1 MKNISNIPKS
11 ELVWNLFQAS
21 SIALGADGSTPSPID
36 RKRLFN
42 AIVAIEVAMD
52 EGIFHFHC
60 DDAEFRSSSYLT
72 PAITIDC
79 SHDTDGNIEISNKK
93 DVAYTDRADIEIS
106 ILSNTNLEEAVNML
120 RSTASWIEENSTEKF
135 LKFPSL
141 NENQLAH
148 NEFVKDINDDHL

>member
-1 MKNISNIPKS
+1 MKNISEKPKS
-11 ELVWNLFQAS
+11 ELVWNLFQAA
-21 SIALGADGSTPSPID
+21 SIVLGADGSTASLID

-72 PAITIDC
+72 PSITIDC
-79 SHDTDGNIEISNKK
+79 THDTEGNIEISNKRN
-93 DVAYTDRADIEIS
+93 VAYTDRADIEIS
-106 ILSNTNLEEAVNML
+106 ILSNTDLEEAVYML
-120 RSTASWIEENSTEKF
+120 RTTASWIEENSTEKF
-135 LKFPSL
+135 LKYPSL

-148 NEFVKDINDDHL
+148 NEFVKEINDDHL